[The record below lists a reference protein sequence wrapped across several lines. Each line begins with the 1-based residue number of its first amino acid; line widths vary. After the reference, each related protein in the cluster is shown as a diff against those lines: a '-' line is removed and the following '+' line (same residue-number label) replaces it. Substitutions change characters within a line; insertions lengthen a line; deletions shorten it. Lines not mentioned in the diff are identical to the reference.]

1 MNTILMVLIGWM
13 VFSSVLCIA
22 IRKKDIVSGIMP
34 FCTLVQLVIAS
45 ILCWPIIC
53 GDILDEGLFYMDR
66 MSAVF
71 MMLVAIVGCMSSLY
85 SMAYIGYESEE
96 GEIYSRDVGQYYAL
110 MMVFIS
116 VMMLTFTARS
126 MAVVWLGIG
135 ATTLV
140 STFLVGFH
148 TDESSTEAAWKYIIL
163 CSVGITIALA
173 GYTLVYASTIGVMDS
188 DSSFDCP
195 ALMAVANSLDP
206 ALMKMA
212 MVLIIVGFG
221 TKVGFVPM
229 HTWLP
234 DAHSQ
239 APSPVSGLL
248 SAVLLNCAMY
258 GILRFYSI
266 SEIVNPGFASK
277 LLLIFG
283 IISLSIAALFMV
295 SSKDLKR
302 MLAYSSIEN
311 MGLIAIGFGI
321 GTPLAIAG
329 AILQMIAH
337 SITKPILFF
346 SAGNVIQA
354 YGTRNMR
361 DIHGLGK
368 SMPFSAFMLT
378 AGSLAIIGAP
388 PFAVFV
394 SEFTLLSASIDAGAI
409 WLTVLMV
416 LALSIVFAGF
426 TRNMFPMLMGTC
438 DPGIREDGHPSRYV
452 PLVILF
458 ALTLMLGLFM
468 PEQLKDCIV
477 GIVHIIEGVS
487 LWI

>member
-1 MNTILMVLIGWM
+1 MNTPLLILIEWMVLS
-13 VFSSVLCIA
+13 SSVCIFG
-22 IRKKDIVSGIMP
+22 RKSRHIPGIMT
-34 FCTLVQLVIAS
+34 FCTLVQLVLAVV
-45 ILCWPIIC
+45 LCVPIID
-53 GDILDEGLFYMDR
+53 GNVLDDGLFYMDR

-71 MMLVAIVGCMSSLY
+71 MMLVAVVGSMASVY

-126 MAVVWLGIG
+126 MAIVWLGIG

-148 TDESSTEAAWKYIIL
+148 TDEGSTEAAWKYIIL

-173 GYTLVYASTIGVMDS
+173 GYTLVYAATVGAVDS
-188 DSSFDCP
+188 DASLDWP
-195 ALMAVANSLDP
+195 ALMAAADSLNPDM
-206 ALMKMA
+206 MKMA

-221 TKVGFVPM
+221 TKVGFVPL
-229 HTWLP
+229 HAWLP

-258 GILRFYSI
+258 GIIRFYSI
-266 SEIVNPGFASK
+266 SELVNPGFASS
-277 LLLIFG
+277 LLLTFG
-283 IISLSIAALFMV
+283 VLSLVIAALFMV
-295 SSKDLKR
+295 SSRDLKR

-321 GTPLAIAG
+321 GSPLAIAG
-329 AILQMIAH
+329 AVLQVIAH

-354 YGTRNMR
+354 YGTRDMKEIR
-361 DIHGLGK
+361 GLGK
-368 SMPFSAFMLT
+368 TMPKTAFMLT
-378 AGSLAIIGAP
+378 AGALAIVGAP

-394 SEFTLLSASIDAGAI
+394 SEFTLLSATIEADMF
-409 WLTVLMV
+409 WLTALMI
-416 LALSIVFAGF
+416 LALAIVFAGF
-426 TRNMFPMLMGTC
+426 TRNVFPMMMGTC
-438 DPGIREDGHPSRYV
+438 DRDIEEDGHPARFV
-452 PLVILF
+452 PLAILF
-458 ALTLMLGLFM
+458 TLTLILGLFM
-468 PEQLKDCIV
+468 PEQLGECIS
-477 GIVHIIEGVS
+477 GIVHAIEGVS
-487 LWI
+487 LW